1 MKKLNYLIVVDMQN
15 DFLTG
20 PLGNDHCRRTIEPVC
35 ELIRKH
41 LKKKADTSGIFLTR
55 DTHGKDYM
63 KTLEGKKLPVK
74 HCICNSEGW
83 MLADEINA
91 IVAGDVV
98 HHLDFLR
105 HDGCTIDV
113 VDKRTF
119 GSFDLLDFLKDDIGS
134 KGQLADTLAKNGA
147 NLTFDLCGVCTSICV
162 LANAVLLRA
171 KFPNAIIRIHK
182 DACGDVT
189 EEAHEAALKVLGM
202 QQCDIV

>member
-1 MKKLNYLIVVDMQN
+1 MKKLNYLVVMDMQN

-35 ELIRKH
+35 GLIRNY

-74 HCICNSEGW
+74 HCMCNSEGW
-83 MLADEINA
+83 LLADEINVLLVGA
-91 IVAGDVV
+91 ILHGG
-98 HHLDFLR
+98 R
-105 HDGCTIDV
+105 TIKPV
-113 VDKRTF
+113 GKRTF
-119 GSFDLLDFLKDDIGS
+119 GSFDLLDFLKSDIGS

-189 EEAHEAALKVLGM
+189 EEAHEAALKVLQM

>member
-35 ELIRKH
+35 GLIRNY

-74 HCICNSEGW
+74 HCMCNSEGW
-83 MLADEINA
+83 LLADEINVLLIGA
-91 IVAGDVV
+91 ILHGG
-98 HHLDFLR
+98 R
-105 HDGCTIDV
+105 TIKP

-119 GSFDLLDFLKDDIGS
+119 GSFDLLDFLKSDIGS

-189 EEAHEAALKVLGM
+189 EEAHEAALKVLQM

>member
-20 PLGNDHCRRTIEPVC
+20 PLGNDHCRRTIGPVC

-63 KTLEGKKLPVK
+63 KTLEGKRLPVK

-83 MLADEINA
+83 LLADEINA
-91 IVAGDVV
+91 ILKDEM
-98 HHLDFLR
+98 DR
-105 HDGCTIDV
+105 PGCTV
-113 VDKRTF
+113 AMVGKRTF

-189 EEAHEAALKVLGM
+189 EEAHEAALNVLQM